1 MIRKFTTFV
10 LSILLSTLAFGQ
22 VHVKFNKAKMNINGT
37 STLHDWTSDVSRVD
51 LSADLVMIDGELI
64 DITNLVLKIK
74 VEDIKSEKG
83 SIMDKNTYKA
93 LKYEKFPYI
102 FGSMPRTSSLVKN
115 KNVYTITGTS
125 QVSIGGSAVK
135 VPLKVEGVVDSEGD
149 IVFSG
154 QQKIKMTDFNIEP
167 PVVLMGTL
175 KTGDE
180 VVIKYSFVIPCVD
193 DICFEQ

>member
-1 MIRKFTTFV
+1 MIRIFTAFV
-10 LSILLSTLAFGQ
+10 LSLFIVTISLGQ

-37 STLHDWTSDVSRVD
+37 STLHDWTSDVTKVD

-64 DITNLVLKIK
+64 DITNLVMKIR

-83 SIMDKNTYKA
+83 SMMDKNTFKA

-102 FGSMPRTSSLVKN
+102 FGSMQRTTSLVKN
-115 KNVYTITGTS
+115 KNVYQIAGTC

-135 VPLKVEGVVDSEGD
+135 VPLKIEGVVDAEGD

-154 QQKIKMTDFNIEP
+154 QEKIKMTDFNIEP

-175 KTGDE
+175 KTGNE

-193 DICFEQ
+193 DICFDQ